1 MYPDARGVRDEHDRR
16 PKKGAPAVLGY
27 ALVLLLGSAASAHAG
42 AFEFAAIGD
51 VPYSEADSL
60 RFPRLR
66 DLINAE
72 DLAFVLHV
80 GDIKGGSTSCGD
92 EALESR
98 LQLFS
103 TFRHPFVLTPGDND
117 WTDCHR
123 PGSGFREPLER
134 LAKLRALFFT
144 PPGRV
149 LGGGSLQVVSQAADP
164 AWGEFPENVRWSRG
178 GVVLATLHLVGS
190 SNALAPFPGRTPDD
204 DAEVTRRTEAAIA
217 WMGQAFEVA
226 GESDAAGV
234 VIAIHANPRFD
245 RHQGADPP
253 EPYTGFIDALS
264 AETSAFARPVLLV
277 HGDAHYFRIDKPLL
291 GPVSGR
297 RLDNFTRLEVFGS
310 PHLHWVRVR
319 VDAADPQVFRFRQEL
334 LPEHL
339 QLD

>member
-1 MYPDARGVRDEHDRR
+1 MFPDAV
-16 PKKGAPAVLGY
+16 KGAARAVL
-27 ALVLLLGSAASAHAG
+27 LCAAAHLPWQAPTAHAD

-51 VPYSEADSL
+51 VPYSETDSL
-60 RFPRLR
+60 RFLRLR

-80 GDIKGGSTSCGD
+80 GDIKGGSTSCAD

-103 TFRHPFVLTPGDND
+103 TFRHAFVLTPGDND

-123 PGSGFREPLER
+123 PGPGFREPLER

-149 LGGGSLQVVSQAADP
+149 LGGDSLQVVSQAADP
-164 AWGEFPENVRWSRG
+164 AWEEFPENVRWSRG
-178 GVVLATLHLVGS
+178 GVVFATLHIVGS
-190 SNALAPFPGRTPDD
+190 SNALAPFPARTPAD
-204 DAEVTRRTEAAIA
+204 DAEVTRRNEAAVA
-217 WMGQAFEVA
+217 WMGQAFEAA

-234 VIAIHANPRFD
+234 IIAVHANPRFE

-253 EPYTGFIDALS
+253 EPYTGFIEALA

-291 GPVSGR
+291 GPVSRR

-334 LPEHL
+334 VPEHL

>member
-1 MYPDARGVRDEHDRR
+1 MNPDAA
-16 PKKGAPAVLGY
+16 KAAPRAVLRC
-27 ALVLLLGSAASAHAG
+27 AAVLLLWGAQPVLSD

-60 RFPRLR
+60 RFLRLR

-80 GDIKGGSTSCGD
+80 GDIKGGSTSCAD
-92 EALESR
+92 ETLKSR
-98 LQLFS
+98 LQLFN

-123 PGSGFREPLER
+123 PGPGFREPLER

-149 LGGGSLQVVSQAADP
+149 LGGDSLQVVSQAADP
-164 AWGEFPENVRWSRG
+164 ALAEFPENVRWSRG
-178 GVVLATLHLVGS
+178 GVVFATLHLVGS
-190 SNALAPFPGRTPDD
+190 SNATAPFPMRTPAD
-204 DAEVTRRTEAAIA
+204 DAEVTRRTEAAVA
-217 WMGQAFEVA
+217 WMGQAFEA
-226 GESDAAGV
+226 AAESDAAGV
-234 VIAIHANPRFD
+234 IIAIHANPRFE

-253 EPYTGFIDALS
+253 EPYTGFIEALS

-291 GPVSGR
+291 GPVSRR

-334 LPEHL
+334 VPEHL

>member
-1 MYPDARGVRDEHDRR
+1 MCLDAVREAAR
-16 PKKGAPAVLGY
+16 AVLCW
-27 ALVLLLGSAASAHAG
+27 AAVLLLGGAQAVLAD

-51 VPYSEADSL
+51 VPYSEVDSL

-66 DLINAE
+66 DRINAE

-80 GDIKGGSTSCGD
+80 GDIKGGATSCAD

-98 LQLFS
+98 LHLFS
-103 TFRHPFVLTPGDND
+103 TFEHPFVLTPGDND

-123 PGSGFREPLER
+123 PGAGFHAPLER
-134 LAKLRALFFT
+134 LARLRALFFT

-149 LGGGSLQVVSQAADP
+149 LGGGSLAVVSQAADP
-164 AWGEFPENVRWSRG
+164 AWAEFPENVRWSRG
-178 GVVLATLHLVGS
+178 GVVFAALHLVGS
-190 SNALAPFPGRTPDD
+190 RNAMAPFPGRTPAA
-204 DAEVTRRTEAAIA
+204 DAEVTRRTGAAIA
-217 WMGQAFEVA
+217 WMRQAFQAAEA
-226 GESDAAGV
+226 SDAAGV
-234 VIAIHANPRFD
+234 IIAIHANPRFE

-253 EPYTGFIDALS
+253 EPYTGFIKALA
-264 AETSAFARPVLLV
+264 AEVSAFARPVLLV

-310 PHLHWVRVR
+310 PHMHWVRVR
-319 VDAADPQVFRFRQEL
+319 VDAADPQVFRFRQEII
-334 LPEHL
+334 PEHA